1 MSTVSSLWS
10 RLEDQL
16 LPVFADYRSRL
27 AELPVRVKG
36 DRTLLT
42 RADIA
47 VQELVVAAI
56 RDFDGPGA
64 VVIAEEDKR
73 AEVRTDVAGCDGRV
87 WVVDPIDG
95 TAEFVRGESVEF
107 CSVVCLLE
115 DWKPSAAFVLAPE
128 LGSGRVPVSVSAD
141 VRTSQLLLNGREVS
155 PTSRTE
161 AGMRVSATRSRGEE
175 RPGFD
180 VAAHRAGYELKT
192 RTTSQTLDMLRT
204 AVDISALTTPP
215 LPSFDLF
222 WRRKQK
228 LWDGAAGLCMAT
240 AAGLRSCDE
249 RGEPLTW
256 TRDFLSG
263 ATPTFAADVTG
274 RPEAVAWFLEG
285 RAAPRRS

>member
-1 MSTVSSLWS
+1 MSTISSLWS

-27 AELPVRVKG
+27 ADLPIEVKG

-42 RADIA
+42 QADIA

-64 VVIAEEDKR
+64 VVIAEEDEQVGAR
-73 AEVRTDVAGCDGRV
+73 ADVAGCDGRV
-87 WVVDPIDG
+87 WIVDPIDG
-95 TAEFVRGESVEF
+95 TAEFVRNESVEF

-115 DWKPSAAFVLAPE
+115 DWQPRAAFVLAPE

-141 VRTSQLLLNGREVS
+141 ARTSQLLLDGRKVS
-155 PTSRTE
+155 PTSE
-161 AGMRVSATRSRGEE
+161 SKAGMRMSATRSRGEE
-175 RPGFD
+175 RPAFD
-180 VAAHRAGYELKT
+180 AAAHRAGYELKT

-204 AVDISALTTPP
+204 AVDLSDRTTPS
-215 LPSFDLF
+215 LASFDLF

-228 LWDGAAGLCMAT
+228 LWDGAAGLCMAM

-249 RGEPLTW
+249 SGEPLRL

-263 ATPTFAADVTG
+263 ATPTFPADVTG
-274 RPEAVAWFLEG
+274 RPEAVAWFLEAG
-285 RAAPRRS
+285 QV

>member
-1 MSTVSSLWS
+1 MSSISSLWS
-10 RLEDQL
+10 TLGARLV
-16 LPVFADYRSRL
+16 PVFAEYRSKL
-27 AELPVRVKG
+27 ADLPVEVKA

-42 RADIA
+42 QADIA

-64 VVIAEEDKR
+64 VVIAEEDEQAGPR
-73 AEVRTDVAGCDGRV
+73 TEVLRSGGRL

-115 DWKPSAAFVLAPE
+115 DWQPRASFVLAPE
-128 LGSGRVPVSVSAD
+128 LADGRTPVTVSAD
-141 VRTSQLLLNGREVS
+141 ARTGQLWLDGREVRS
-155 PTSRTE
+155 SGHTAPS
-161 AGMRVSATRSRGEE
+161 GHLSATRSRGQD

-180 VAAHRAGYELKT
+180 AAARQAGYTVKT

-204 AVDISALTTPP
+204 AVDVSDRTAPALPP
-215 LPSFDLF
+215 FDLF
-222 WRRKQK
+222 WRREQK

-249 RGEPLTW
+249 AGRPLTL
-256 TRDFLSG
+256 DPGFL
-263 ATPTFAADVTG
+263 AEPTPTFAADVTG
-274 RPEAVAWFLEG
+274 RPETVTWFL
-285 RAAPRRS
+285 RTARS